1 MNMKK
6 TLCFLLLF
14 LWSFVALQAK
24 DGYKIKIQF
33 KQDIPDS
40 VVYLARYFAKP
51 PPTIYRIDSGKVINK
66 RTVTIETKDSILGG
80 IYMILFDKNSKNQD
94 ILVDNGLDME
104 MIIDTAAIPDATVF
118 KGSPENVRHAEFQ
131 KEAGTF
137 GRSVK
142 DLTQQMSTAKT
153 AADSQVIINKL
164 KKLDR
169 DFKQVRKDYIKKYPN
184 TLLSAIFNMIS
195 EPEVPEGTH
204 YLEDGKTVDSFYSF
218 YYTKKHYWDKFDFKD
233 NRLIIAPFYEK
244 KLSNYFNN
252 YVLPTPDTVI
262 AEADILLAKTRGAK
276 ELFKYTLHW
285 LAGYTEKNKLMGM
298 DEVFVHLVEKYYMKG
313 DAYWLDS
320 AGLAKYVDRAQK
332 IAPNVLGN
340 TAPELVL
347 QDVWNLQ
354 DVSLQ
359 KFPAPY
365 TLVVFW
371 SPDCGHCQKEIPM
384 IDSVYEAELKQKGVK
399 VFSVPTEGELTK
411 IQEFIEKHGLKEWTN
426 VVDANNNSKYKSL
439 YDVYSTPK
447 VFLLD
452 DQKKI
457 IGKLLDHS
465 NIGQVLKYNEEKKK
479 KEHKS

>member
-1 MNMKK
+1 
-6 TLCFLLLF
+6 
-14 LWSFVALQAK
+14 
-24 DGYKIKIQF
+24 
-33 KQDIPDS
+33 
-40 VVYLARYFAKP
+40 
-51 PPTIYRIDSGKVINK
+51 
-66 RTVTIETKDSILGG
+66 
-80 IYMILFDKNSKNQD
+80 
-94 ILVDNGLDME
+94 
-104 MIIDTAAIPDATVF
+104 
-118 KGSPENVRHAEFQ
+118 
-131 KEAGTF
+131 
-137 GRSVK
+137 
-142 DLTQQMSTAKT
+142 
-153 AADSQVIINKL
+153 
-164 KKLDR
+164 
-169 DFKQVRKDYIKKYPN
+169 
-184 TLLSAIFNMIS
+184 LSSIFNAIE
-195 EPEVPEGTH
+195 EPEAPEGVH
-204 YLEDGKTVDSFYSF
+204 YKEDGKTVDSFYSF
-218 YYTKKHYWDKFDFKD
+218 YYIKNHYWDKFDFKD

-244 KLSNYFNN
+244 KLSTYFNT
-252 YVLPTPDTVI
+252 YVLPVPDTVI
-262 AEADILLAKTRGAK
+262 AEADILLAKTRNAK

-285 LAGYTEKNKLMGM
+285 LASYTERNKLMGM

-359 KFPAPY
+359 KFPAAY

-384 IDSVYEAELKQKGVK
+384 IDSVYNAELKQKGVR
-399 VFSVPTEGELTK
+399 VFSVPTEGELSE
-411 IQEFIEKHGLKEWTN
+411 IQKYIEKQGLKEWTN
-426 VVDANNNSKYKSL
+426 VVDAHNNSKYKSL

-465 NIGQVLKYNEEKKK
+465 NISQVLKYNEEKKK
-479 KEHKS
+479 KNSKS